1 MKDQCGSCRWINRC
15 RSEYAG
21 IADSDTCRFKPSMF
35 RLKKTHKRGR
45 PKVI

>member
-21 IADSDTCRFKPSMF
+21 IADSDTCRFKPSAF
-35 RLKKTHKRGR
+35 RLAKRFVRGR
-45 PKVI
+45 PKTC